1 MQKIESYLVNLDI
14 PYEDLGENTWIINDP
29 NSGLEQVAVAVNEPL
44 VVVRVK
50 VMELPRRNREEF
62 MLTLLKLNG
71 SDLVHGAYA
80 VVDNDVILIDTLNYE
95 TMHQEDF
102 QAALDA
108 VSMALTEHYTLLT
121 GFRE

>member
-14 PYEDLGENTWIINDP
+14 PYEDLGDNTWIINDQ

-50 VMELPRRNREEF
+50 VMELPRKNREEF

-102 QAALDA
+102 QATLDA
-108 VSMALTEHYTLLT
+108 VSMALTEHYSILT